1 MQGRMDAGKDG
12 CRKGQMQERTNA
24 GKNECRKRRM
34 HERRDA
40 ERKDSRLEGYKKG
53 GFRQERFWTGGIK
66 DSLEV
71 GQVGCRTRGIQ
82 DWMDAGKGDS

>member
-53 GFRQERFWTGGIK
+53 GFRTGEILDRRDKRQLGGRTGGM
-66 DSLEV
+66 
-71 GQVGCRTRGIQ
+71 Q
-82 DWMDAGKGDS
+82 D